1 MSYIV
6 PMDKPNCF
14 NCRFRTGDYC
24 GILTENEKV
33 KEYAER
39 YDTSDFCP
47 LVEIKK
53 LHGRLIDDDTV
64 TAIYFSD
71 ADGKHC
77 VCGERLDDLEIE
89 ADTVIEAEGCE
100 E

>member
-14 NCRFRTGDYC
+14 NCRFRTSDYC

-39 YDTSDFCP
+39 YETSEFCP
-47 LVEIKK
+47 L
-53 LHGRLIDDDTV
+53 
-64 TAIYFSD
+64 
-71 ADGKHC
+71 
-77 VCGERLDDLEIE
+77 
-89 ADTVIEAEGCE
+89 E
-100 E
+100 EVSEE